1 MVNAL
6 TSVSFKS
13 SEELAQPD
21 TVLVGKELWDRLRST
36 DSELD
41 AGRVAVSISPLSSAW
56 AAASRPPASP
66 LLSVVCWARLGEEEG
81 LVVPS
86 EWLKRHDR
94 VFSSLSSL
102 SSTNGP
108 SHTLTP
114 VTLITLK
121 EVIVQAHTTSAYTAA
136 TPDTDAF
143 EEWLCRD
150 ERVLR
155 QQSSYAVPAPELAG
169 SAATQDDAVF
179 KYRIL
184 MTDPVLQGVARYGS
198 TSFVLLP
205 PPREEPLANGSA
217 NGHAEPLPSGLST
230 PSTEE
235 LSAEGDFEIDENF
248 LSSSLLEAPLSGQ
261 VDGVGGAA
269 SPRVV
274 GFEVEPLR
282 APIAF
287 EEDGHT
293 VYIRTVDLSR
303 LGLLDADWAILRAE
317 SSSSGRVVSVRAC
330 DDVAPVVGTLRASPI
345 LLHNLLK
352 HPSRPPKVYLQ
363 PLPSSLRTRTL
374 PTAQSVTIARV
385 ASKVSVNKL
394 YQPLVLDALKAHFSS
409 GRRLVRQGDLIVVR
423 VDLQRAHLLSA
434 LPDGEHLN
442 SAAGS
447 SANSNAEELVYFA
460 VTNVDCRSQL
470 NGHANGYSELSVG
483 YGSGELGCWV
493 DVQETRMVQT
503 GVEHARVPDAAAYM
517 GLNIARSGEGGARN
531 NALAYV
537 QMYALASAAL
547 VKNALSYDLPVSF
560 LLKGARGIGKAT
572 TVLEIARRLG
582 LHPYELNCYDLLG
595 DTDAKTEGILRA
607 RFEQVASCSPCALIL
622 RNLDAFAQSTQAP
635 EPGNEPAI
643 VNVLKDLLADF
654 AGSWRLSGYPILV
667 FGTTA
672 EHGRVPSGLLNCFK
686 HEVEFNA
693 PDENERAAILSSLLA
708 TRTLAPDV
716 SIPDLARKTAA
727 FVAGDLVSLIN
738 RTDMAAIARAST
750 STDAIHTPTSIF
762 SAGLALTQSD
772 FDLALDSARSAYSA
786 NIGAPKIPNVSWD
799 DVGGLGSVKAD
810 ILDTIQ
816 LPLERPD
823 LFASDLKKRSG
834 ILLYGPPGTGK
845 TLLAKAVAT
854 SFSLNFF
861 SVKGPELLNMYIGE
875 SEANVRRVFQRARD
889 ARPCVVFFDEL
900 DSVAP
905 KRGAHGDS
913 GGVMDRIVSQLLAEL
928 DGIASGKGGDVFV
941 IGATNRPDLLD
952 PALLRPGRFDR
963 MLYLGVSDTHLAQL
977 RILQAL
983 TRRFKLSPTLDL
995 SQVAERCPFNFTGAD
1010 FYALC
1015 TDALLKAM
1023 TRTAGQVDAKLA
1035 KINASG
1041 EAIPGHPFPLTPQY
1055 FLSEM
1060 AGPEDVEVQ
1069 VSQEDFD
1076 AALDELQPS
1085 VSAAEMAHYA
1095 KIQERFSR
1103 KPDERR
1109 DGDDEEER

>member
-1 MVNAL
+1 MVNAS
-6 TSVSFKS
+6 TSVSFKPS
-13 SEELAQPD
+13 SEFSHPD
-21 TVLVGKELWDRLRST
+21 TVLVGKQLWDKLKNANT
-36 DSELD
+36 DAT
-41 AGRVAVSISPLSSAW
+41 AGSIALSIAPLSSAW
-56 AAASRPPASP
+56 AAASRPPSSP
-66 LLSVVCWARLGEEEG
+66 LSSLLCWAKPGEEDG

-86 EWLKRHDR
+86 DWIKRYDR

-102 SSTNGP
+102 SYNVGP
-108 SHTLTP
+108 SHILTP
-114 VTLITLK
+114 VNLITLS
-121 EVIVQAHTTSAYTAA
+121 EVIVQAHTTGAYTAA
-136 TPDTDAF
+136 TSDTEAF
-143 EEWLCRD
+143 EAWLCRD
-150 ERVLR
+150 NRILR
-155 QQSSYAVPAPELAG
+155 QRSSYSVPATEFAG
-169 SAATQDDAVF
+169 STNTQDDALLKFRV
-179 KYRIL
+179 L
-184 MTDPVLQGVARYGS
+184 MTGPVMQGVAHAGQ
-198 TSFVLLP
+198 TTFVLLP
-205 PPREEPLANGSA
+205 PPREEPHM
-217 NGHAEPLPSGLST
+217 NGHAEPVPSGLST
-230 PSTEE
+230 PSTEGW
-235 LSAEGDFEIDENF
+235 SAEGDVEIDENF
-248 LSSSLLEAPLSGQ
+248 LSSSLLEPPLASQLDGQ
-261 VDGVGGAA
+261 SAV
-269 SPRVV
+269 SPRVI
-274 GFEVEPLR
+274 GFTVEPLA
-282 APIAF
+282 APISPAT
-287 EEDGHT
+287 DGHT
-293 VYIRTVDLSR
+293 VYVRTVDLSR
-303 LGLLDADWAILRAE
+303 LGLLDADWAILRTD

-330 DDVAPVVGTLRASPI
+330 DDVAPDVGTLRASPV
-345 LLHNLLK
+345 LLHNLTK
-352 HPSRPPKVYLQ
+352 SPSRSQKVYLQ
-363 PLPSSLRTRTL
+363 PLPEILRTRTL

-385 ASKVSVNKL
+385 ASKISVNKL
-394 YQPLVLDALKAHFSS
+394 YQPLVLDALKAYF
-409 GRRLVRQGDLIVVR
+409 GAGKRLVRQGDLLVLKI
-423 VDLQRAHLLSA
+423 DLQQAHLQSTLPEGEQLS
-434 LPDGEHLN
+434 GLN
-442 SAAGS
+442 GSRSAS
-447 SANSNAEELVYFA
+447 SKEELVYFA
-460 VTNVDCRSQL
+460 VTNVEFRSQM
-470 NGHANGYSELSVG
+470 NGHATHGFSELSVG
-483 YGSGELGCWV
+483 FGSGELGCWV
-493 DVQETRMVQT
+493 DASETRMVQT
-503 GVEHARVPDAAAYM
+503 GIEHSRVPDASAYM
-517 GLNIARSGEGGARN
+517 GLQVLSSEGEARN
-531 NALAYV
+531 NALAYA
-537 QMYALASAAL
+537 QMHGLASAAL

-560 LLKGARGIGKAT
+560 LLKGARGIGKAR
-572 TVLEIARRLG
+572 TVLEIARQLG
-582 LHPYELNCYDLLG
+582 LHPYELDCYDLLG

-643 VNVLKDLLADF
+643 INVLKDLLADF

-672 EHGRVPSGLLNCFK
+672 EPARVPFGLLNCFK

-693 PDENERAAILSSLLA
+693 PDENERAAILASLLA

-716 SIPDLARKTAA
+716 LITDLARKTAA
-727 FVAGDLVSLIN
+727 FVAGDLVSLVN
-738 RTDMAAIARAST
+738 RTDMAAIART
-750 STDAIHTPTSIF
+750 TTTDDATLTPDDIF
-762 SAGLALTQSD
+762 AAGLALSQSD
-772 FDLALDSARSAYSA
+772 FDLALDDARSAYSA

-963 MLYLGVSDTHLAQL
+963 MLYLGVSDTHIAQL

-983 TRRFKLSPTLDL
+983 TRRFKLAPTLDL
-995 SQVAERCPFNFTGAD
+995 AQVAERCPFNFTGAD

-1023 TRTAGQVDAKLA
+1023 TRTAGTVDAKLA
-1035 KINASG
+1035 KLNASG
-1041 EAIPGHPFPLTPQY
+1041 EALPGHPFPLTPQY

-1060 AGPEDVEVQ
+1060 ATPEDVEVQ
-1069 VSQEDFD
+1069 VSQEDFE
-1076 AALDELQPS
+1076 AALSELQPS

-1103 KPDERR
+1103 KPEERLK
-1109 DGDDEEER
+1109 EEEEDS